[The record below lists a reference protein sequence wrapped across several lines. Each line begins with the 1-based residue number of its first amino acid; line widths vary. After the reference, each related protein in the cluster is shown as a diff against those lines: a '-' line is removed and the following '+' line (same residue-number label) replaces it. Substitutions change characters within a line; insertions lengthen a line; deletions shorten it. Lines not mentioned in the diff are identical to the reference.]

1 MAKEAIQSHDAII
14 SLACRTFTISETGY
28 RYQPKLNSDN
38 ELIADLLFGLVQNQR
53 NWGFG
58 YCDALIFTSYH
69 RCSIKKWT
77 MPIKN

>member
-1 MAKEAIQSHDAII
+1 MAKEAIQSHDVII

-38 ELIADLLFGLVQNQR
+38 ELIAVLLFGLVQNQR

-58 YCDALIFTSYH
+58 IVMSLYSRCIIDAVS
-69 RCSIKKWT
+69 
-77 MPIKN
+77 KNGQCQ